1 MKIRW
6 NSRLASHLAVVIIV
20 ITLLLLGWRMSPNV
34 TWFPDLE
41 TEPLFEPEELPS
53 LRDVIDQP
61 EEENRTKP
69 VPAAP
74 QEEKPDAPSEP
85 VQATEAEAPQP
96 EVTPA
101 PPQPQPRDLE
111 AERLYESWS
120 RARQLLR
127 QRDLAGAE
135 QAYLELTN
143 RWPKHPDLVGELGNV
158 YVLLGEKNSAQTA
171 FRRAQKLLEPMGPSL
186 QLEAVTRWLERHR

>member
-1 MKIRW
+1 MKFRW
-6 NSRLASHLAVVIIV
+6 NSRLASHLAAVIIV

-61 EEENRTKP
+61 EEESGVKP

-74 QEEKPDAPSEP
+74 QEEEPDVPSAPVEAAS
-85 VQATEAEAPQP
+85 AEAPQP
-96 EVTPA
+96 EVVPE

-120 RARQLLR
+120 RARQRLHTAGGEEFGSDR
-127 QRDLAGAE
+127 VPASPETAGADGSVAAAGSGDALAG
-135 QAYLELTN
+135 TS
-143 RWPKHPDLVGELGNV
+143 P
-158 YVLLGEKNSAQTA
+158 
-171 FRRAQKLLEPMGPSL
+171 
-186 QLEAVTRWLERHR
+186 VTGRLP